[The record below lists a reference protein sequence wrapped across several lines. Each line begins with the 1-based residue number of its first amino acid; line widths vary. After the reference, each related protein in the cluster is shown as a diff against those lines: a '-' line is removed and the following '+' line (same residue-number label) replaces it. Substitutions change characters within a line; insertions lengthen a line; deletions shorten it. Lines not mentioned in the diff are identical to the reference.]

1 MKPREKGG
9 SQEWKEWEVGGLDPH
24 VPPLVDWLYS
34 EITRLWGHTI
44 SAVRARESKEIFKF
58 GDESKKLSE
67 SDFIAQINNR
77 NAQYFACTM
86 VILKFKFS

>member
-1 MKPREKGG
+1 MGARNEKN
-9 SQEWKEWEVGGLDPH
+9 EKWEVWIPMSPH
-24 VPPLVDWLYS
+24 LLIDSIL
-34 EITRLWGHTI
+34 RLQDCEVTMI

>member
-1 MKPREKGG
+1 MGARNGRNEK
-9 SQEWKEWEVGGLDPH
+9 WEVWIPMSPH
-24 VPPLVDWLYS
+24 LLIDFIL
-34 EITRLWGHTI
+34 RLQDCDLI

-67 SDFIAQINNR
+67 SDFVAQINNR

-86 VILKFKFS
+86 VILKLKFS

>member
-1 MKPREKGG
+1 M
-9 SQEWKEWEVGGLDPH
+9 
-24 VPPLVDWLYS
+24 
-34 EITRLWGHTI
+34 I

-77 NAQYFACTM
+77 NVQYFACTM
-86 VILKFKFS
+86 VILKLKFS

>member
-1 MKPREKGG
+1 M
-9 SQEWKEWEVGGLDPH
+9 
-24 VPPLVDWLYS
+24 
-34 EITRLWGHTI
+34 I

-58 GDESKKLSE
+58 GDKSKKLLE